1 MEDHPMTCTTRPD
14 LAFAEVSKAPGIAAR
29 LLTAL
34 GRLRPAE
41 RLNLESL
48 SCHQLRDL
56 GLADGREAGPRDRM
70 RD

>member
-1 MEDHPMTCTTRPD
+1 MTCTTCTD
-14 LAFAEVSKAPGIAAR
+14 LDFAAAPKQLGIAAR

-41 RLNLESL
+41 RLDLDSL
-48 SCHQLRDL
+48 SCHRLRDL
-56 GLADGREAGPRDRM
+56 GLADGRDTGPRDLI

>member
-1 MEDHPMTCTTRPD
+1 MEDRPMTCTTCPD
-14 LAFAEVSKAPGIAAR
+14 VAFDALPKAPGLAVR
-29 LLTAL
+29 LFTAL

-41 RLNLESL
+41 RLDLDSL

-56 GLADGREAGPRDRM
+56 GLADGREMAPRDDM

>member
-1 MEDHPMTCTTRPD
+1 MTCTTCPD
-14 LAFAEVSKAPGIAAR
+14 VAFAALPKTPGLFAR

-41 RLNLESL
+41 RLDLDSL
-48 SCHQLRDL
+48 SCHRLRDL
-56 GLADGREAGPRDRM
+56 GLADGRDAGPRDYR

>member
-1 MEDHPMTCTTRPD
+1 MTCTTCPD
-14 LAFAEVSKAPGIAAR
+14 LAFAEAPKAPGIAAR

-41 RLNLESL
+41 RLDLDSL
-48 SCHQLRDL
+48 SCHRLRDL
-56 GLADGREAGPRDRM
+56 GLADGREAGPRDCM